1 MKSVLCPWLSPNSS
15 AFLTGMGVGSF
26 GVQAGPLSA
35 FGLWPLAVAT
45 CTHPKKSPTQCIM
58 ESFYLHAF
66 DLPSRM
72 APFALSRIKTCMNM
86 KVSELSSSHASL
98 AKGHNSCSAR
108 ARDRHRSHHSP
119 GHMLHAYTVMHVI
132 MCTCIHGFWGGP
144 QKQSLE
150 TTASKAAHLAGA
162 LREDAFGLKALNA
175 CYRVHMHAIRFGKDN
190 LRKKCSK

>member
-26 GVQAGPLSA
+26 GVQAGLLSA
-35 FGLWPLAVAT
+35 FGLWPLAVAS
-45 CTHPKKSPTQCIM
+45 CTHPKRSPTQCIM

-66 DLPSRM
+66 DFPCITCKGSQLLLCKGTRQAQATPQSR
-72 APFALSRIKTCMNM
+72 
-86 KVSELSSSHASL
+86 SHA
-98 AKGHNSCSAR
+98 AC
-108 ARDRHRSHHSP
+108 
-119 GHMLHAYTVMHVI
+119 YTVMHVI
-132 MCTCIHGFWGGP
+132 MCTCIHGSWGGP